1 MLSIL
6 QPSILQHLKDFDY
19 GLLPVQIISE
29 NRYILI
35 IKATKETILTA
46 RIKNEFKLYLIHD
59 KDLQYHLGLI
69 SAFFDDH
76 DEPIVLQSL
85 LFEGDEMLTDVIS
98 VFSQEEFE
106 IYFFDEHNREFMGV
120 KAINKEAKRFQ
131 EEMSKANFPTIDTFP
146 FQTLLRKFQMLF
158 SVRDSSDDAK
168 AYNIILGERLYPDD
182 FIIMDTRSMQYGY
195 HADPST
201 VVTTS
206 LEREEPGAMQEH
218 DIAIMLGRV
227 FLDSDI
233 YLNPYRVDTDRE
245 LTDILVVNDHIML
258 FIQAKDSPNTEEILK
273 RSIDRKRITIRSH
286 IKKATDQAQ
295 GALTYARDNNGVHIK
310 YQGKDIIIPLNGRQ
324 LIGLVVVREMFDD
337 DYVECSAP
345 VLKAVHQLDMPIA
358 LIDYAGL
365 HVMSQNLSNGASF
378 VNCLYDILDV
388 ALDNNEFPKPMWS
401 SKDLKE

>member
-59 KDLQYHLGLI
+59 EGLKYHLGLI

-85 LFEGDEMLTDVIS
+85 LFEGDEMLTDVMS

-131 EEMSKANFPTIDTFP
+131 EEMNKANFPTIDAFP

-158 SVRDSSDDAK
+158 SVRDSADDAK

-182 FIIMDTRSMQYGY
+182 FIIMDTRAMQYGY
-195 HADPST
+195 NADPAT

-245 LTDILVVNDHIML
+245 LTDIFVVNDHIML
-258 FIQAKDSPNTEEILK
+258 FIQAKDSPNTEEILN
-273 RSIDRKRITIRSH
+273 RSIDRKRTTIRSH
-286 IKKATDQAQ
+286 IKKATDQVQ
-295 GALTYARDNNGVHIK
+295 GALTYARDNSGVHIK
-310 YQGKDIIIPLNGRQ
+310 YQGNDIRIPLNGRQ

-337 DYVECSAP
+337 DYAECSAP
-345 VLKAVHQLDMPIA
+345 ILKAVYHLDMPIS

-378 VNCLYDILDV
+378 VNALYNMLDV
-388 ALDNNEFPKPMWS
+388 ALDNNEFPKPIWS
-401 SKDLKE
+401 SKDRGK